1 MQNSIKIWIKGVILI
16 SRLKIF
22 CEMAVVISMSVILSF
37 FVIFRL
43 PLGGS
48 VTLAQTLPLIWFSL
62 YRGCKYGT
70 IASCVFG
77 IVKLILSFS
86 MPISDDMFIILYA
99 LILDYILSY
108 MVIGF
113 IPLYVKKIKNFRYK
127 MLFGGIFANV
137 LRMIISIISG
147 ALVWGKLLLCHK
159 HVWCYSI
166 AYNSS
171 YMIPE
176 IIITA
181 LCCFVVSDYKINL

>member
-1 MQNSIKIWIKGVILI
+1 
-16 SRLKIF
+16 
-22 CEMAVVISMSVILSF
+22 MSVIISLSIVLSF

-62 YRGCKYGT
+62 HRGCKYGV
-70 IASCVFG
+70 IASFIFG

-86 MPISDDMFIILYA
+86 VPLGDDMFIILYA
-99 LILDYILSY
+99 LVLDYILSY
-108 MVIGF
+108 VVIGLT
-113 IPLYVKKIKNFRYK
+113 PLYVKKVKNFRYK
-127 MLFGGIFANV
+127 MLFGGIVSNIFRLIVN
-137 LRMIISIISG
+137 IISG
-147 ALVWGKLLLCHK
+147 ALVWGRYLPCQKYA
-159 HVWCYSI
+159 WCYSI

-181 LCCFVVSDYKINL
+181 FCCFIIADYKIYL